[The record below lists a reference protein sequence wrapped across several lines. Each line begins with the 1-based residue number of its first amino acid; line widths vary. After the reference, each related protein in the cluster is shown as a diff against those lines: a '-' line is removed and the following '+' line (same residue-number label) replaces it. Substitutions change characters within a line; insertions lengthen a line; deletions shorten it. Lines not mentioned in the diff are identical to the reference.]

1 MAKKTETIAEY
12 LARGG
17 KIQVLPPAYTESK
30 DANVKSTVVGP
41 AVLMSLEDADQFYGT
56 KTVRKKKEK
65 QIDLTKINVD
75 NIPDDLKKILGI

>member
-1 MAKKTETIAEY
+1 MGKKTETIQEF

-17 KIQVLPPAYTESK
+17 KIKVIPPNYSDAKE
-30 DANVKSTVVGP
+30 ANVKSTVVGP

-65 QIDLTKINVD
+65 QVDLTKINVD